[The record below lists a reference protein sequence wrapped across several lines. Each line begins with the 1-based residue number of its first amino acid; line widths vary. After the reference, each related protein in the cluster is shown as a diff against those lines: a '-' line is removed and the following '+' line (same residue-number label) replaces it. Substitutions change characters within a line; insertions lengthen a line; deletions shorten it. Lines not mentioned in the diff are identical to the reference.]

1 MEANCLRHTAIP
13 GTSKLFIDFLY
24 HFDRVNKWFQV
35 EGQSAPETY
44 PVERRAA
51 IVEALA
57 EQNPNHPAL
66 ETLARPEAVAYVT
79 GQQVGLFS
87 GPAYTVYKALTAVR
101 LARQS
106 NEEGKPAV
114 AIFWLAS
121 EDHDFAEVNHVWAMD
136 AANHPVI
143 LRTEERPALG
153 PVGAITPPE
162 WPLGQLE
169 ALLKDEPFGD
179 DVLALV
185 REAYRP
191 GASMADSF
199 RKLVEGILSRVG
211 LLFLD
216 PLHPSIR
223 KIAAPILREA
233 LGHGPELTKAL
244 LQRNKELEEA
254 GYHAQVHVEQ
264 KTSPFFL
271 LTEGNERRVP
281 LRWQNGDLL
290 GGDQSYTIEKLQ
302 SMAERISPNALL
314 RPVIQDYL
322 LPTAAYVGGPA
333 EIAYFAQ
340 SQVLYQRLL
349 GSMPRLVS
357 RCGFTIL
364 DGRVAKL
371 MARYKVLVT
380 DLFGGEEALREKM
393 AKALVPQE
401 LDAQFA
407 NSHLHIAAE
416 LDRLHAE
423 VKAFDPT
430 LGDALAKSRAKM
442 LYQLTKASSKV
453 ARESMRRDKQA
464 LEDASYLYNGLYP
477 HKHLQERLYTI
488 LPFLARHGLDFVDV
502 LFEHVQ
508 TECPDHILLTVS

>member
-24 HFDRVNKWFQV
+24 HFDRVDRWFRV
-35 EGQSAPETY
+35 EGESEAY
-44 PVERRAA
+44 PQDRRAA
-51 IVEALA
+51 IVQALA
-57 EQNPNHPAL
+57 EQNSDNPAL
-66 ETLARPEAVAYVT
+66 KTLALPDAVAYVT

-106 NEEGKPAV
+106 TEAGKPAV
-114 AIFWLAS
+114 AVFWLAS

-136 AANHPVI
+136 GDNHPVVM
-143 LRTEERPALG
+143 RTEERADAG
-153 PVGAITPPE
+153 PVGAIAPPA
-162 WPLGQLE
+162 WPVEQLE
-169 ALLKDEPFGD
+169 ALLREEPFGD

-185 REAYRP
+185 REAYQP
-191 GASMADSF
+191 GATMAGSF
-199 RKLVEGILSRVG
+199 RKLVESILSRYG

-244 LQRNKELEEA
+244 LARNKELEDA

-271 LTEGNERRVP
+271 LTEGHERRIP
-281 LRWQNGDLL
+281 LRWSNGELM
-290 GGDQSYTIEKLQ
+290 GGDKSYSIESLQ
-302 SMAERISPNALL
+302 AVAERISPNALL

-349 GSMPRLVS
+349 GYMPRLVS

-371 MARYKVLVT
+371 MARYRLLVT

-401 LDAQFA
+401 LDAHFA

-442 LYQLTKASSKV
+442 LYQLTKAASKV
-453 ARESMRRDKQA
+453 ARESMRRDSQA
-464 LEDASYLYNGLYP
+464 LDDASYLYNGLYP

-488 LPFLARHGLDFVDV
+488 LPFLARHGLDFVDE

-508 TECPDHILLTVS
+508 TDCPDHILLTV